1 MEKKCGEIELVTH
14 LEQKRMEKTPKHVKN
29 VYKQLTND
37 AKSIFFASDKINKSL
52 LNKAKKS
59 VY

>member
-1 MEKKCGEIELVTH
+1 
-14 LEQKRMEKTPKHVKN
+14 MEKTPKHVKN